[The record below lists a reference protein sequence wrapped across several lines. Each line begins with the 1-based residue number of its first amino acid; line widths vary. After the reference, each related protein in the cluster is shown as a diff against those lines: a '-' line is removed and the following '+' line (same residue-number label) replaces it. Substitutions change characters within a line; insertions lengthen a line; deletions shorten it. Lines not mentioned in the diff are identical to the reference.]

1 MKHTALLVMMTDVP
15 DEHEQAFNDW
25 YETEHIPEAL
35 ALPGMLSAERY
46 RVVGEGI
53 RYLAIYRM
61 ADVNVPETE
70 VYRKWREKSVS
81 TDLWVS
87 RFTRRERYVYEL
99 ISSAP

>member
-1 MKHTALLVMMTDVP
+1 MKHTALLVMMTDVA

-25 YETEHIPEAL
+25 YENEHIPEAL
-35 ALPGMLSAERY
+35 SLPGMLSAERY

-61 ADVNVPETE
+61 ADSAVPEGE
-70 VYRKWREKSVS
+70 EYKRWRESSES

-87 RFTRRERYVYEL
+87 RFTQRERYVYEL